1 MRLGTIWIFQS
12 SHYSGLFFWR
22 ETMADPNESTGL
34 TEAEETTRRWEK
46 MQKLNQ
52 IEKISEKIRALEW
65 EIKFA
70 QEEITVMLKEIYDDE
85 AQRMP
90 RP

>member
-1 MRLGTIWIFQS
+1 
-12 SHYSGLFFWR
+12 
-22 ETMADPNESTGL
+22 MADPNESTGL